1 MLVSR
6 NADLGFEPVPLPTQA
21 FSQAFKRTSPPPVKP
36 ARAFELYMTLLFL
49 CVTLALYLLKQFL
62 PPISKARSTH
72 QTTVR
77 SQNKKKKRS
86 EQFVRGRPEKHG
98 DILHNVQLSLSHWG
112 TFYYVDVIF
121 DYSLN
126 SSYRSF
132 NRKLK
137 VIISGATISILT
149 STDVPTKRMR
159 RRPKR
164 RRKEKEEDEDDD
176 EENEGEREGDEKEEE
191 ED

>member
-1 MLVSR
+1 MERCLSRLAREMLHACSFSTSIVYFSFRFFCFSSRVLVSR

-98 DILHNVQLSLSHWG
+98 DILHNVQLSLSHWD
-112 TFYYVDVIF
+112 TFY
-121 DYSLN
+121 
-126 SSYRSF
+126 
-132 NRKLK
+132 
-137 VIISGATISILT
+137 
-149 STDVPTKRMR
+149 
-159 RRPKR
+159 
-164 RRKEKEEDEDDD
+164 
-176 EENEGEREGDEKEEE
+176 
-191 ED
+191 